1 MLGPRRRLSVLLLC
15 DDDKGHANTLLEHI
29 AAFRRYS
36 AHDVRMFNPRSLR
49 RSWTLDLAEFDV
61 VVIHYSICI
70 IVDHYLA
77 ADFREKLRRFKGL
90 KIQFIQDDYRWVDS
104 ITAMMRYVGIH
115 VLFTLVP
122 AVEIPKI
129 WSEDRLPD
137 VLKISTLAGYVPE
150 DRVGLSGPPLG
161 KRPIDVGYRG
171 REVPFWI
178 GRLGQEK
185 VWIAKGMRARA
196 AAYGLRCD
204 IGWTEQDRIYGQAWN
219 QFLTSC
225 RTTLGTESGASI
237 TDFDGSI
244 ERRVKEYLALHP
256 AADFE
261 EVHREVLWKFEWNVR
276 MNVISPRIFE
286 AVAARTALV
295 LFPGEYSQVIHPRE
309 HYVLLKKDFS
319 NMDEVVESLRDIDT
333 LKAMTERAYRDVVQS
348 NRYSLRR
355 FIKEFDGLVEEYAEP
370 YSSRAK
376 GRFRAAQI
384 EKTARIKGRLRAAQI
399 EKVARR
405 KFGWIVDRV
414 EGSRIAHL
422 VVLIVKA
429 MISLRIGLGY
439 RETRGL
445 LIRWLT
451 CPRARTCVRPRALL
465 KDVLRLGIL
474 RRLRGGMDTGRESF
488 WVSVQFEKTGIEFVS
503 HSGASEGN
511 QASDLARRAGR
522 PPVDGTVAQARVALQ
537 SGRFAIVWNHMALGR
552 NVPYPVTASRVLL
565 FSMGQ
570 NGVHDFPAVREIGK
584 HAPEAAWAAIAPLLP
599 GEAQSC
605 ECGQPGGAKAG
616 QP

>member
-1 MLGPRRRLSVLLLC
+1 MFGPRRKLSILLLC
-15 DDDKGHANTLLEHI
+15 DDDKRHANTLLEHI
-29 AAFRRYS
+29 SAFRKYS
-36 AHDVRMFNPRSLR
+36 AHDVRTFNPRSLR
-49 RSWTLDLAEFDV
+49 RSWILDLAEFDV
-61 VVIHYSICI
+61 VVIHYSLCI
-70 IVDHYLA
+70 VADDYLA
-77 ADFREKLRRFKGL
+77 PDFREKLRRFNGL
-90 KIQFIQDDYRWVDS
+90 KVQFIQDDYRWVDS
-104 ITAMMRYVGIH
+104 LTAMMRYVGIH

-122 AVEIPKI
+122 TIEIPKI
-129 WSEDRLPD
+129 WSEDRLPG
-137 VLKISTLAGYVPE
+137 VVKINTLAGYVP
-150 DRVGLSGPPLG
+150 DGRVDLSGLPVER
-161 KRPIDVGYRG
+161 RPIDVGYRG

-185 VWIAKGMRARA
+185 VWIAKGMRALA

-204 IGWTEQDRIYGQAWN
+204 IGWTEQDRIYGRAWN

-225 RTTLGTESGASI
+225 RATLGTESGASI

-244 ERRVKEYLALHP
+244 EKRVKEYLARHP
-256 AADFE
+256 TADFE
-261 EVHREVLWKFEWNVR
+261 EVHREILWKFEWNVR
-276 MNVISPRIFE
+276 MNVISPRVFE

-295 LFPGEYSQVIHPRE
+295 LFPGEYSQVIHPGE

-319 NMDEVVESLRDIDT
+319 NMDEVVESLRDIEK

-355 FIKEFDGLVEEYAEP
+355 FIQEFDRVVEEYAEP
-370 YSSRAK
+370 YSRRRK
-376 GRFRAAQI
+376 GRSQA
-384 EKTARIKGRLRAAQI
+384 ARIKGRLRAAQI

-405 KFGWIVDRV
+405 QFGWIVDWVERSRV
-414 EGSRIAHL
+414 AHL

-439 RETRGL
+439 RETRAL

-474 RRLRGGMDTGRESF
+474 RRVRGGMGTGREPF
-488 WVSVQFEKTGIEFVS
+488 WVSVQFANTGIEFLS

-511 QASDLARRAGR
+511 QCIGLARRAGR
-522 PPVDGTVAQARVALQ
+522 PPADGTVSHARVALQ

-570 NGVHDFPAVREIGK
+570 HGVHDFPALREIGK

-599 GEAQSC
+599 EEAHSR
-605 ECGQPGGAKAG
+605 EGAQP
-616 QP
+616 